1 MLKFIL
7 KGIFRDRHRYLF
19 PLFIV
24 AAGVLIV
31 VFATAMME
39 GYTTS
44 FIRHNSRFET
54 GHMKVVTK
62 AYAEMLDQ
70 KPYDLGLDDLEAR
83 LKQWKQAYPD
93 LDWAPRINFGA
104 LLDVPDSTG
113 ETRDQGE
120 VIGFAADLFGSS
132 GEVERLRLRES
143 LLKGKVP
150 SQAGDILITDPAF
163 NRLKLRLGDTIT
175 LIGSTAGGAMAMANF
190 RVAGT
195 FSFGVESLDRGAVL
209 ADISDI
215 RTLLDM
221 ENGAGEVLVYF
232 RDGRYESG
240 KVRHLAREFNARF
253 STADEYAPV
262 MLGLEE
268 QGNMGYWLSVMRA
281 TGAIMSFVLVLVLG
295 IVLWNSGLMN
305 GIRRW
310 GEFGVR
316 LAIGER
322 KAHVYRSLLLEAL
335 VIGIVG
341 SLIGAL
347 LGLIV
352 SLYFST
358 HGMDMSAYNRNSS
371 VLEKNVIYTTV
382 SAKNIIVS
390 IIPGVLSTLLG
401 AALSGIAIYKRQTS
415 QLFKELEV

>member
-24 AAGVLIV
+24 AAGVLII
-31 VFATAMME
+31 VFATAMMQ

-54 GHMKVVTK
+54 GHMKVTTK
-62 AYAEMLDQ
+62 AYAEMAAQ
-70 KPYDLGLDDLEAR
+70 KPYDLGLDNITAR
-83 LKQWKQAYPD
+83 LEQWKRAYPD

-104 LLDVPDSTG
+104 LLDVPDSLG
-113 ETRDQGE
+113 ETREQGE
-120 VIGFAADLFGSS
+120 VLGFAADILKSPR
-132 GEVERLRLRES
+132 EVERLRLRES
-143 LLKGKVP
+143 LQKGKLP
-150 SQAGDILITDPAF
+150 SESGEVLITDPAF
-163 NRLKLRLGDTIT
+163 TRLQLQLGDTIT
-175 LIGSTAGGAMAMANF
+175 LIGSTSRGAMAMANF
-190 RVAGT
+190 KVCGT
-195 FSFGVESLDRGAVL
+195 FNFGVEAMDRGAVM
-209 ADISDI
+209 ADINDV
-215 RTLLDM
+215 RTMLDM
-221 ENGAGEVLVYF
+221 EDEAAEVLVYLTSVGYDSRVVSRIC
-232 RDGRYESG
+232 RD
-240 KVRHLAREFNARF
+240 FNSQF
-253 STADEYAPV
+253 STADEYSPV

-268 QGNMGYWLSVMRA
+268 QGNMGYWLGIMKS
-281 TGAIMSFVLVLVLG
+281 TSAIMAFVLVMVLG

-316 LAIGER
+316 LAIGEPKR
-322 KAHVYRSLLLEAL
+322 HVYRALLTEAL

-347 LGLIV
+347 LGVAI
-352 SLYFST
+352 SLYFSV

-371 VLEKNVIYTTV
+371 VLSENVIYT
-382 SAKNIIVS
+382 SLNIKNVMIS
-390 IIPGVLSTLLG
+390 IIPGVLATLLG
-401 AALSGIAIYKRQTS
+401 ASLAGIAIYKRQTS

>member
-31 VFATAMME
+31 GFATAMME

-62 AYAEMLDQ
+62 AYAEMLSQ

-83 LKQWKQAYPD
+83 LQEWRKAFPE
-93 LDWAPRINFGA
+93 LEWAPRINFGA
-104 LLDVPDSTG
+104 LLDVPDSLG

-120 VIGFAADLFGSS
+120 VLGFSADLFGTSK
-132 GEVERLRLRES
+132 EIERLRLRES
-143 LLKGKVP
+143 LIQGKLP
-150 SQAGDILITDPAF
+150 ASTGEILITDLAF
-163 NRLKLRLGDTIT
+163 TRLKLKLGDTVT
-175 LIGSTAGGAMAMANF
+175 LIASTAGGAMTMRNF
-190 RVAGT
+190 CICGT
-195 FSFGVESLDRGAVL
+195 FTFGVETLDRGAVL

-215 RTLLDM
+215 RALLEM
-221 ENGAGEVLVYF
+221 ENGAGEVLAYF
-232 RDGRYESG
+232 KDGKYDPKR
-240 KVRHLAREFNARF
+240 VRHLSADFNRRF
-253 STADEYAPV
+253 SAADEYAPL

-268 QGNMGYWLSVMRA
+268 QGNMGYWLGVMRS
-281 TGAIMSFVLVLVLG
+281 TTAIMGFVLVLVLG

-322 KAHVYRSLLLEAL
+322 KSHVYRALLMEAL

-347 LGLIV
+347 VGLVI

-371 VLEKNVIYTTV
+371 VLAENVIYTTV
-382 SAKNIIVS
+382 NLKNIIIS

-401 AALSGIAIYKRQTS
+401 AALAGIAIFKRQTS